1 MKLLSYLRVC
11 SQLVYADLLI
21 FKQIIVDKLI
31 DLAIWASISMCV
43 NAYIMPYFGVKD
55 DFGMFQLC
63 GILSA
68 IGIFE
73 LYTTAVDLVSDF
85 EGDRIIDY
93 RLTLPIPSWLALL
106 SKAAYLFIVYS
117 VLSIA
122 MLPVGKICLWSL
134 FDLTQV
140 QYGKLILTI
149 LFQNIFCASFS
160 LLAASLVRDVS
171 HLGTIWSRYIFP
183 MWFMGGF
190 SFSWYALY
198 AVLPTVAFFDLV
210 NPMIYST
217 EAMRIAILG
226 KQQGY
231 LNFWL
236 CLCALTFFSVVSL
249 MWGIHNI
256 KKRLDYV

>member
-1 MKLLSYLRVC
+1 MKLLSYMHVC
-11 SQLVYADLLI
+11 KELVYADLLI
-21 FKQIIVDKLI
+21 LKQTIVDKSI
-31 DLAIWASISMCV
+31 DLSIWVSISTCV

-55 DFGMFQLC
+55 DFGIFQWC

-73 LYTTAVDLVSDF
+73 LYTTSVDLVSDF
-85 EGDRIIDY
+85 EGDRIINH

-106 SKAAYLFIVYS
+106 SKAAYFFIMYS
-117 VLSIA
+117 TLSII
-122 MLPVGKICLWSL
+122 MVPVGKICLWNA

-140 QYGKLILTI
+140 HYGKFMLTI

-160 LLAASLVRDVS
+160 LLAASLVKDVS

-190 SFSWYALY
+190 CFSWYALY
-198 AVLPTVAFFDLV
+198 AVFPTVALFDLI

-217 EAMRIAILG
+217 EAMRISILG
-226 KQQGY
+226 KQEGY
-231 LNFWL
+231 LNFWI
-236 CLCALTFFSVVSL
+236 CLCALTFFSVISL
-249 MWGIHNI
+249 VWGMHNI